1 MVGRRRRVI
10 WTDQARVAFDD
21 VLTYIAEDSL
31 DGAQAVL
38 EQALAA
44 AEALA
49 TLSERGRVVPEL
61 DDPSVR
67 EVFVYSYRMLYE
79 ITESEVRIL
88 AFLHGARDFGK
99 WRGAE

>member
-10 WTDQARVAFDD
+10 WTDQARVALDD
-21 VLTYIAEDSL
+21 VLTYIAEESL

-79 ITESEVRIL
+79 VTESEVRIL

-99 WRGAE
+99 WRGGE

>member
-10 WTDQARVAFDD
+10 WTDQARVALDD
-21 VLTYIAEDSL
+21 VLTYVAEESL
-31 DGAQAVL
+31 DGARAVL

-67 EVFVYSYRMLYE
+67 EVFVYSYRLLYE
-79 ITESEVRIL
+79 VTESEVRIL

-99 WRGAE
+99 WRRGE

>member
-1 MVGRRRRVI
+1 MVGQRRRVI
-10 WTDQARVAFDD
+10 WTDQARVALDD

>member
-10 WTDQARVAFDD
+10 WTDQARVALDD
-21 VLTYIAEDSL
+21 VLTYIAEESL

-49 TLSERGRVVPEL
+49 TLSDRGRVVPEL
-61 DDPSVR
+61 DDPSIR
-67 EVFVYSYRMLYE
+67 EVFVYSYRLLYE
-79 ITESEVRIL
+79 VTESEVRIL

-99 WRGAE
+99 WRSGE